1 MATQPA
7 QHSDYRTCDVTG
19 FKVHKPAQR
28 LFTINAVT
36 AVSFLA
42 IGGVMALL
50 IALTRW
56 QEVQLLGSEMF
67 YRLVSAHGATM
78 LVFWI
83 VFFEVAGLHFAGTV
97 LLNTRLIAPKLAWFN
112 YGLMAVGALLAEY
125 MMLSGQATVMFTAYP
140 PLEAHPAFYLGVIL
154 FAVGALVASCHFIAN
169 IVAAKMRGD
178 VTGSVPLVVYAFL
191 SAAILAVFTLLS
203 GAMAF
208 VPLFLS
214 SIGLLH
220 GVDPAMYRL
229 LYWGFGHGAQQVNL
243 AAMIGCWYALASLTT
258 GARPVHEG
266 ISRIAFLLYILFI
279 QLGSIHHLLVDP
291 GLGTSNR
298 IMNTSYF
305 MYLATL
311 ASLIHAFSIPAAV
324 ESAQRRNGFTKGIFG
339 WLRNAPWKEPGF
351 SSLAISFTLFGFLA
365 GVTGVLMGTMQLNML
380 IHNTLFVPGHFHQT
394 VVIGTTLSFMGLAY
408 YIVPLV
414 TKRQLLGKRLA
425 SWQPYIY
432 AFGLLLL
439 TLGMQLGGKQGLPRR
454 VWDITYD
461 NARIPT
467 DIFQTPTVDFALA
480 ALGIGAII
488 AVIGGGMFVGIMV
501 ATVFF
506 GKRVDNPVNGLRV
519 FSPQGGLVGSSPL
532 ESAAEVSATEEK
544 PEAKPGN
551 HRGRHNGADGHVAS
565 PGTLVLIYTFLAW
578 FILWYGVAFFNL
590 SKVWPVG

>member
-1 MATQPA
+1 M
-7 QHSDYRTCDVTG
+7 TG

-42 IGGVMALL
+42 LGGVMALL

-56 QEVQLLGSEMF
+56 QDVHLLQSAEMF
-67 YRLVSAHGATM
+67 YRLLSAHGATM

-83 VFFEVAGLHFAGTV
+83 VFFEIAGLHFAGTV
-97 LLNTRLIAPKLAWFN
+97 LLNTRLIAPKLAWFT
-112 YGLMAVGALLAEY
+112 YGLMAVGAIAAEY
-125 MMLSGQATVMFTAYP
+125 YMLTGQATVMFTAYP
-140 PLEAHPAFYLGVIL
+140 PLEAHPNFYLGVIL
-154 FAVGALVASCHFIAN
+154 FAVGALVACSHFIAN
-169 IVAAKMRGD
+169 VVAAKMRGNI
-178 VTGSVPLVVYAFL
+178 TGSVPLVVYAFL
-191 SAAILAVFTLLS
+191 TAAILAVFTLLS

-208 VPLFLS
+208 VPLWLA

-243 AAMIGCWYALASLTT
+243 AAMIGCWYALASLTV
-258 GARPVHEG
+258 GARPVNEG

-324 ESAQRRNGFTKGIFG
+324 ESAQRRNGFTKGLFG

-351 SSLAISFTLFGFLA
+351 SALVISFTLFGFLA

-394 VVIGTTLSFMGLAY
+394 VVIGTTISFMGLAY
-408 YIVPLV
+408 YVVPLV
-414 TKRQLLGKRLA
+414 TKRQLVGKRLA

-454 VWDITYD
+454 VWDISYA

-467 DIFQTPTVDFALA
+467 DIFNTPTVDFALA

-488 AVIGGGMFVGIMV
+488 AVAGGGIFVGVMV

-506 GKRVDNPVNGLRV
+506 GKRVDNPVRGLRV
-519 FSPQGGLVGSSPL
+519 FSPQGGLVGSDEL
-532 ESAAEVSATEEK
+532 ESVAQVSATKEDSPK
-544 PEAKPGN
+544 KAGK
-551 HRGRHNGADGHVAS
+551 HADEHVAS

-578 FILWYGVAFFNL
+578 FILWYGVAFVNL